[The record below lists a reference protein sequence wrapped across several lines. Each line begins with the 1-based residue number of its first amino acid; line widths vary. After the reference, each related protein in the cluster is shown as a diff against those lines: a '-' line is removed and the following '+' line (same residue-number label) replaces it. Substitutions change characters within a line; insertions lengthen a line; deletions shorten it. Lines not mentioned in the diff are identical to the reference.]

1 MVKRISTAKLKSDIR
16 KAERQTKK
24 AVNDYNR
31 QVRKTNRLIDDYNR
45 EIRKV
50 THEFNR
56 AAREYN
62 AEVKKARRIINREI
76 QRQSSSTRIVVTT
89 EYDKSAFSM
98 LGDYAVVS
106 NTYPEGIEVNSYQ
119 NEILDLV
126 ENEQANGL
134 ITTSSVFGSMPIEQN
149 TKEIEIK
156 RALASY
162 SEDLADRWVGAI
174 YSLNPDNPDATRHF
188 CTSARELF
196 TLFIEMNAPD
206 DAVFRYNENAQ
217 RTDRGNATRK
227 EKIRF
232 MMRDSG
238 LDESVVDFADSDI
251 ENILQLFRVLS
262 DGTHGKAGR
271 YTYQELMQ
279 IRRRV
284 EHGINFLCTIAG
296 NKH

>member
-1 MVKRISTAKLKSDIR
+1 MR
-16 KAERQTKK
+16 KVERQTKK

-31 QVRKTNRLIDDYNR
+31 EVRKINRQIDEYNR
-45 EIRKV
+45 DIRKA
-50 THEFNR
+50 TRDYNR

-62 AEVKKARRIINREI
+62 AEVKKAKRIINREM
-76 QRQSSSTRIVVTT
+76 QRQSSSTRIFVAA
-89 EYDKSAFSM
+89 EYDRSAFSM
-98 LGDYAVVS
+98 RGDYAAV
-106 NTYPEGIEVNSYQ
+106 TTIYPEGVEINPYQ

-126 ENEQANGL
+126 EIEQANSL
-134 ITTSSVFGSMPIEQN
+134 ITTNSVLGGMPIEQD

-156 RALASY
+156 RTLASF
-162 SEDLADRWVGAI
+162 SEDLANRWAGAV
-174 YSLNPDNPDATRHF
+174 YSLSPENPDATRHF
-188 CTSARELF
+188 CTSARELI
-196 TLFIEMNAPD
+196 TMLIEMNAPD
-206 DAVFRYNENAQ
+206 DAVFRYNENAK

-238 LDESVVDFADSDI
+238 LDQTVVEFADSDI
-251 ENILQLFRVLS
+251 ENILQLFHVLS

-284 EHGINFLCTIAG
+284 EHGINFLCAIAG
-296 NKH
+296 KKQ